1 MLALAAAWALACMAC
16 KRCSKFLALAGWR
29 FCMFCACGAAEV
41 LAQAVT
47 VAPVTTLSKA
57 TLSPVV
63 SPVAKNEGLNFTKFI
78 GFPAVVN
85 IVVDNP

>member
-1 MLALAAAWALACMAC
+1 MLALAAACALACIAC
-16 KRCSKFLALAGWR
+16 KCCSKCLALAGWR

-47 VAPVTTLSKA
+47 VAPVTTLSRA
-57 TLSPVV
+57 TL
-63 SPVAKNEGLNFTKFI
+63 SPVAKNEGLNFAKFI

>member
-1 MLALAAAWALACMAC
+1 MLFRSLRLVLAVNY
-16 KRCSKFLALAGWR
+16 
-29 FCMFCACGAAEV
+29 CMFCACGAAEV

-57 TLSPVV
+57 TLSPV
-63 SPVAKNEGLNFTKFI
+63 AKNEGLNFAKFI

>member
-29 FCMFCACGAAEV
+29 FCIFCAWGAAEV

-47 VAPVTTLSKA
+47 VAPVTTLSRA
-57 TLSPVV
+57 TL
-63 SPVAKNEGLNFTKFI
+63 SPVAKNEGLNFAKFI